1 MRNEYPHRRTLALFA
16 RIAVVAL
23 VLSACVSAPPI
34 PEENYYLL
42 PEPHPAVVYAKPLV
56 PAALS
61 VPRLQANGVYNERA
75 MIYVDETTPLDLH
88 TYHYHSWNDVPAL
101 MIRDHLV
108 AYLRASHAAPQVMD
122 PAGGAFSQERVV
134 GRILHFERRIGA
146 TTVKVDVQLEL
157 GIARA
162 DGTWLFEP
170 RTYRAVLAAP
180 SRAVHAS
187 AATFGRALDEICARF
202 LAQLQTVV
210 ARSGP
215 AG

>member
-1 MRNEYPHRRTLALFA
+1 MRNADLRGGTRAL
-16 RIAVVAL
+16 RSPIALVAL

-34 PEENYYLL
+34 PEQNYYLL
-42 PEPHPAVVYAKPLV
+42 PEPHPTVVYAKPLV
-56 PAALS
+56 ATALS
-61 VPRLQANGVYNERA
+61 VPRLRANGVYNERA
-75 MIYVDETTPLDLH
+75 MIYVDDTNPLDLH

-108 AYLRASHAAPQVMD
+108 AYLRASHAAPQVLD
-122 PAGGAFSQERVV
+122 PAGGAFSRERVV
-134 GRILHFERRIGA
+134 GRILHFERRISD
-146 TTVKVDVQLEL
+146 TIVKVDVQLEL

-170 RTYRAVLAAP
+170 HTYRAVLAAP
-180 SRAVHAS
+180 DRSVHAS
-187 AATFGRALDEICARF
+187 AATFGRALDAICARF
-202 LAQLQTVV
+202 LAELKTAV